1 MADPQD
7 SEGLEKEEIKEFLP
21 DAYLLD
27 YIEDILRLKSA
38 FNNPVD
44 TGGTYFTSRHEP
56 NQAFNQAQLASTL
69 GSPVNSNL
77 LGLLDF
83 KSNFNEIFV
92 KLAGRSDMKQF
103 GELTGLNIAGL
114 HPRIKLYRID
124 QSEGGV
130 KKKREFVF
138 NYGTSM
144 NPSTDIFESSQFKG
158 GAGIKSLSYTLAG
171 TNPAEAERA
180 IDVSI
185 TFAFQSVNDFIGFTS
200 GGKSGL
206 QQLIESRNYST
217 GLSTRL
223 NNQQPVADLTDPVD
237 RFGQDETV
245 TPTFNYLS
253 LIERPSSV
261 PNEYNARN
269 FEIVAEIGYSVN
281 QSTEVVPEQLRKR
294 IEGMNLNLVLNLI
307 NHELTFTEE
316 GSLELKVN
324 YYGSLQ
330 QYMNDPK
337 TDYFSNEFEN
347 DQKFKQKKKEVDD
360 LQAQVKDLSDQIR
373 KKCVKQNELESKK
386 ETLKTNLEIL
396 KTKKEEQKEI
406 NNNVRSN
413 IYSSFIGKLYEKTLL
428 YSFTIPKESVTAWT
442 KYINDPETNPD
453 KPVFPITVIGIP
465 TKPNDDFKETA
476 AEAAKEEPS
485 KIDSKIE
492 DMRNKKIEPDKEYAM
507 YYFYFGDLLQN
518 ITQVYEVGNTNNRII
533 LGDIEFED
541 PRNLG
546 TFFKFNLGEIPI
558 NLQLF
563 QSWFLEKIVK
573 PKKLSYRLDNMIRD
587 LINGLLRPALDTE
600 VIFTNADKK
609 IDVKVDLS
617 FTNFS
622 IQTDKNKEPIN
633 DKNLIDYYGVIENN
647 ISNFSTTKDNTP
659 HYYNYFVIYSKV
671 AFCSLKGDQIEDEK
685 NGIMHLYV
693 GRNVGP
699 VTSIKFKR
707 IDQPYIKEAK
717 ATREGFTPLS
727 SLRDIYNV
735 DVGMIGNHFFYP
747 GMNVFIHPPVSFG
760 NPVDKNKS
768 LANIMGIGGYYSIIK
783 VSSVID
789 AGGKYE
795 TSLDCYW
802 QSFGDGCGDLTTKC
816 K

>member
-1 MADPQD
+1 MGQPEDN
-7 SEGLEKEEIKEFLP
+7 EGLEKEEIKEFSP

-27 YIEDILRLKSA
+27 YVENILQLKSA
-38 FNNPVD
+38 FNNRVD
-44 TGGTYFTSRHEP
+44 NGGTYFASKHTGD
-56 NQAFNQAQLASTL
+56 AFES
-69 GSPVNSNL
+69 
-77 LGLLDF
+77 
-83 KSNFNEIFV
+83 KFNEIFV

-103 GELTGLNIAGL
+103 GELTALNIAGL
-114 HPRIKLYRID
+114 HPRIKLFRID

-144 NPSTDIFESSQFKG
+144 NPSADIFESSQFKG
-158 GAGIKSLSYTLAG
+158 GAGIKNLSYTLAG

-185 TFAFQSVNDFIGFTS
+185 TFAFQSVSDFIGFTS

-206 QQLIESRNYST
+206 EQLIFNRTQT
-217 GLSTRL
+217 GNAPLYD
-223 NNQQPVADLTDPVD
+223 PTDNED
-237 RFGQDETV
+237 RTGEKPDDV
-245 TPTFNYLS
+245 TKTFNYIS
-253 LIERPSSV
+253 LVERPSSV

-337 TDYFSNEFEN
+337 TDYFSIAFQEDPDFMRAKNN
-347 DQKFKQKKKEVDD
+347 VDE
-360 LQAQVKDLSDQIR
+360 LQAQVKELSDQIR
-373 KKCVKQNELESKK
+373 KKCVKQSELESKK
-386 ETLKTNLEIL
+386 ETLKTNLETL

-406 NNNVRSN
+406 NNNARSN
-413 IYSSFIGKLYEKTLL
+413 VYSSFISNLYTKELL
-428 YSFTIPKESVTAWT
+428 YSFTIPKEKVTEWT
-442 KYINDPETNPD
+442 KYINGVRPD
-453 KPVFPITVIGIP
+453 KPDFSITNLTGIP
-465 TKPNDDFKETA
+465 TSPPNDFKEA
-476 AEAAKEEPS
+476 VAEAAKEEPS
-485 KIDSKIE
+485 AIDSKIE
-492 DMRNKKIEPDKEYAM
+492 DMRNKKIKPDEEYVM
-507 YYFYFGDLLQN
+507 YYFYFGDLLQS
-518 ITQVYEVGNTNNRII
+518 ITQVYGVGNTNNRII
-533 LGDIEFED
+533 LGDIEFQD
-541 PRNLG
+541 PRNDG

-600 VIFTNADKK
+600 VIFSNADKK

-622 IQTDKNKEPIN
+622 IETDTNNEPIK
-633 DKNLIDYYGVIENN
+633 KNSFIDNFGVIKD
-647 ISNFSTTKDNTP
+647 ISNFSTTRNSSP

-671 AFCSLKGDQIEDEK
+671 AFCSLKGNQIEDEK

-707 IDQPYIKEAK
+707 IDQPYNKEAK

-768 LANIMGIGGYYSIIK
+768 LANIMGVGGYYSIIK

-802 QSFGDGCGDLTTKC
+802 QSFGDGCGDLTIKC

>member
-1 MADPQD
+1 MSDT
-7 SEGLEKEEIKEFLP
+7 EGLEKEEIKEFSP

-27 YIEDILRLKSA
+27 YIEDILKLKSA

-44 TGGTYFTSRHEP
+44 NGGTGGTGGTYFTSKHTNNNFE
-56 NQAFNQAQLASTL
+56 S
-69 GSPVNSNL
+69 
-77 LGLLDF
+77 
-83 KSNFNEIFV
+83 KFNEIFV

-144 NPSTDIFESSQFKG
+144 NPSADIFESAQFKG

-171 TNPAEAERA
+171 TNPAEAERT

-200 GGKSGL
+200 GKKSGL
-206 QQLIESRNYST
+206 EQLIGFRNT
-217 GLSTRL
+217 FVLSNKVLDLSDPTDTDD
-223 NNQQPVADLTDPVD
+223 PYGEKSGDLTK
-237 RFGQDETV
+237 
-245 TPTFNYLS
+245 TFNYLS

-261 PNEYNARN
+261 PNEYKARN

-281 QSTEVVPEQLRKR
+281 QSTEVIPEELRKR

-330 QYMNDPK
+330 QYMNDPE
-337 TDYFSNEFEN
+337 TDYFSRKFQA
-347 DQKFKQKKKEVDD
+347 DDKFKDKKIEVDG
-360 LQAQVKDLSDQIR
+360 LQAEVKKLSDQIR

-386 ETLKTNLEIL
+386 KNLETKLETLKTL
-396 KTKKEEQKEI
+396 KEEQKEI
-406 NNNVRSN
+406 NNNVRSEV
-413 IYSSFIGKLYEKTLL
+413 YSSFIEDLYTKQLL
-428 YSFTIPKESVTAWT
+428 YSFTIPKEKVTEWT
-442 KYINDPETNPD
+442 KYINDPIVNPNKPSFPNIDINVQTNPSE
-453 KPVFPITVIGIP
+453 
-465 TKPNDDFKETA
+465 NFKETVA
-476 AEAAKEEPS
+476 QAAKEEPS
-485 KIDSKIE
+485 AIDSKIE
-492 DMRNKKIEPDKEYAM
+492 DMRNNKIKPDEQYAM
-507 YYFYFGDLLQN
+507 YYFYFGDLLQS
-518 ITQVYEVGNTNNRII
+518 ITQVYGVGATNNRII
-533 LGDIEFED
+533 LGDIEFQD
-541 PRNLG
+541 PRNDDLI
-546 TFFKFNLGEIPI
+546 KFNLGEIPI

-600 VIFTNADKK
+600 ILFSNADKK

-622 IQTDKNKEPIN
+622 IETATRNEPISFNKYIDDKGVFN
-633 DKNLIDYYGVIENN
+633 D
-647 ISNFSTTKDNTP
+647 ISKFSTTRDSSP

-671 AFCSLKGDQIEDEK
+671 AFCSLEGNQEEDEK

-693 GRNVGP
+693 GRNKGP

-760 NPVDKNKS
+760 NPTNKNTS
-768 LANIMGIGGYYSIIK
+768 LANIMGIGGYYSIIR
-783 VSSVID
+783 VNSIID

-802 QSFGDGCGDLTTKC
+802 QSSGDGCGDLSIKC

>member
-1 MADPQD
+1 MPETD
-7 SEGLEKEEIKEFLP
+7 GLEKEEIKEFSP

-27 YIEDILRLKSA
+27 YVENILKVKSA
-38 FNNPVD
+38 FNNPVG
-44 TGGTYFTSRHEP
+44 TGGTYFTSKHTDNTFE
-56 NQAFNQAQLASTL
+56 S
-69 GSPVNSNL
+69 
-77 LGLLDF
+77 
-83 KSNFNEIFV
+83 KFNEIFV

-144 NPSTDIFESSQFKG
+144 NPSNDIFESSQFKG

-200 GGKSGL
+200 GKKSGL
-206 QQLIESRNYST
+206 EKLIESRKYEFST
-217 GLSTRL
+217 GLSLSL
-223 NNQQPVADLTDPVD
+223 NKKRESLPDPTDSVDKFGENQGLVSQ
-237 RFGQDETV
+237 
-245 TPTFNYLS
+245 TFNYLS

-281 QSTEVVPEQLRKR
+281 QSTEVIPEQLRKR

-330 QYMNDPK
+330 QYMNDPE
-337 TDYFSNEFEN
+337 TDYFSR
-347 DQKFKQKKKEVDD
+347 KFQEDSKFNIAKKNVDD
-360 LQAQVKDLSDQIR
+360 LQATVKELSDQIR

-386 ETLKTNLEIL
+386 KDLETKLEEL

-406 NNNVRSN
+406 NNNVRSSV
-413 IYSSFIGKLYEKTLL
+413 YSSFIEDLYTKKLL
-428 YSFTIPKESVTAWT
+428 YSFTIPKESVTEWT
-442 KYINDPETNPD
+442 KYINGTRADKPKFPIKVIVDPTNP
-453 KPVFPITVIGIP
+453 TE
-465 TKPNDDFKETA
+465 DFKAAA

-485 KIDSKIE
+485 AIDSKIE
-492 DMRNKKIEPDKEYAM
+492 DMRNKKIKPDEEYAM
-507 YYFYFGDLLQN
+507 YYFYFGDLLQS
-518 ITQVYEVGNTNNRII
+518 ITQVYGVGGTNNRII
-533 LGDIEFED
+533 LGDIEFQD
-541 PRNLG
+541 PRNDDLI
-546 TFFKFNLGEIPI
+546 KFNLGEIPI

-600 VIFTNADKK
+600 ILFSNADNK

-622 IQTDKNKEPIN
+622 IETDIPNEPIKNKN
-633 DKNLIDYYGVIENN
+633 FIDNFGVIKD
-647 ISNFSTTKDNTP
+647 ISKFSTTKDNTP
-659 HYYNYFVIYSKV
+659 YYYNYFVIYSKV
-671 AFCSLKGDQIEDEK
+671 AFCSLEGKQIEDEK

-699 VTSIKFKR
+699 ITSIKFKR
-707 IDQPYIKEAK
+707 IDQPYAKEAK
-717 ATREGFTPLS
+717 ATREGFTPIS
-727 SLRDIYNV
+727 ALRDIYNA

-747 GMNVFIHPPVSFG
+747 GMTVFIHPPVSFG
-760 NPVDKNKS
+760 SPVDKNTS
-768 LANIMGIGGYYSIIK
+768 LANIMGIGGYYSIIR
-783 VSSVID
+783 VNSIID

-802 QSFGDGCGDLTTKC
+802 QSSGDGCGDLSIKC

>member
-1 MADPQD
+1 MGQPEDN
-7 SEGLEKEEIKEFLP
+7 EGLEKEEIKEFLP

-27 YIEDILRLKSA
+27 YIENILQLKSA
-38 FNNPVD
+38 FNNAVD
-44 TGGTYFTSRHEP
+44 TGGTGGTYFTSKHNTDSSFE
-56 NQAFNQAQLASTL
+56 S
-69 GSPVNSNL
+69 
-77 LGLLDF
+77 
-83 KSNFNEIFV
+83 KFNEIFV

-144 NPSTDIFESSQFKG
+144 NPSADIFESSQFKG
-158 GAGIKSLSYTLAG
+158 GAGIKNLSYTLAG

-200 GGKSGL
+200 GKKSGL
-206 QQLIESRNYST
+206 EQLIFNRTQT
-217 GLSTRL
+217 GNAPLYD
-223 NNQQPVADLTDPVD
+223 PTDNED
-237 RFGQDETV
+237 RTGEKPDDV
-245 TPTFNYLS
+245 TKTFNYIS
-253 LIERPSSV
+253 LVERPSSV

-330 QYMNDPK
+330 QYMNDPE
-337 TDYFSNEFEN
+337 TDYFSREFQKDPDFKKAKEN
-347 DQKFKQKKKEVDD
+347 VDE
-360 LQAQVKDLSDQIR
+360 LQATVKELSDQIR
-373 KKCVKQNELESKK
+373 KKCDQSNLESNKEKLKK
-386 ETLKTNLEIL
+386 DLETLKTR
-396 KTKKEEQKEI
+396 KEEQKEI
-406 NNNVRSN
+406 NNNARSN
-413 IYSSFIGKLYEKTLL
+413 VYSSFISNLYTKQLL
-428 YSFTIPKESVTAWT
+428 YSFTIKKEDVTEWT
-442 KYINDPETNPD
+442 KYINGTELT
-453 KPVFPITVIGIP
+453 KPVFPIKVIGDP
-465 TKPNDDFKETA
+465 TNPNDDFKAAA

-485 KIDSKIE
+485 AIDSKIE
-492 DMRNKKIEPDKEYAM
+492 DMRNKKIKPDEEYVM
-507 YYFYFGDLLQN
+507 YYFYFGDLLQS
-518 ITQVYEVGNTNNRII
+518 ITQVYGVGDTNNRII
-533 LGDIEFED
+533 LGDVEFQD
-541 PRNLG
+541 PRTDG
-546 TFFKFNLGEIPI
+546 AFFKFNLGEIPI

-622 IQTDKNKEPIN
+622 IPSETKFEPVNNYI
-633 DKNLIDYYGVIENN
+633 DDFGVIDYELISQFYIEKV
-647 ISNFSTTKDNTP
+647 STP

-707 IDQPYIKEAK
+707 IDQPYNKEAK

-783 VSSVID
+783 VSSIID

-802 QSFGDGCGDLTTKC
+802 QSFGDGCGDLTIKC

>member
-1 MADPQD
+1 MPPDTD
-7 SEGLEKEEIKEFLP
+7 GLEKEEIKEFLP

-27 YIEDILRLKSA
+27 YIEDILRKNPA
-38 FNNPVD
+38 FINPVD
-44 TGGTYFTSRHEP
+44 NGGTYFASRHI
-56 NQAFNQAQLASTL
+56 NNFVNLSQTNFN
-69 GSPVNSNL
+69 
-77 LGLLDF
+77 
-83 KSNFNEIFV
+83 SNFNEIFV

-103 GELTGLNIAGL
+103 GELTALNIAGL

-124 QSEGGV
+124 QTQDGKI

-144 NPSTDIFESSQFKG
+144 NPNNDIFESAQFKG

-185 TFAFQSVNDFIGFTS
+185 TFAFQSVNDFVGFTS

-206 QQLIESRNYST
+206 QQLLEFRNTFVLSNNALDLSDPTDLNDQYGEDIEST
-217 GLSTRL
+217 T
-223 NNQQPVADLTDPVD
+223 Q
-237 RFGQDETV
+237 
-245 TPTFNYLS
+245 TFNYIS

-269 FEIVAEIGYSVN
+269 FQIVAEIGYSVN
-281 QSTEVVPEQLRKR
+281 QSNEVVPKELRER

-316 GSLELKVN
+316 GMLELKVN

-330 QYMNDPK
+330 QYMNDPE
-337 TDYFSNEFEN
+337 TDYFSRAFQEDKTFIEA
-347 DQKFKQKKKEVDD
+347 KKNVDD
-360 LQAQVKDLSDQIR
+360 LQAEVKKLSDQIR

-386 ETLKTNLEIL
+386 KELETKLEEL
-396 KTKKEEQKEI
+396 KTKREEQKEV
-406 NNNVRSN
+406 NNNVRSQV
-413 IYSSFIGKLYEKTLL
+413 YSSFISNLYQKELL
-428 YSFTIPKESVTAWT
+428 SSFIITKEEVTAWT
-442 KYINDPETNPD
+442 KYINDPISNPD
-453 KPVFPITVIGIP
+453 KPPFLQKQITGGNP
-465 TKPNDDFKETA
+465 SDDFKNTVEQ
-476 AEAAKEEPS
+476 AAKEEPS
-485 KIDSKIE
+485 EIDSKIE
-492 DMRNKKIEPDKEYAM
+492 TFRNSKIKPDEEYVM
-507 YYFYFGDLLQN
+507 YYFYFGDLLQS
-518 ITQVYEVGNTNNRII
+518 ITQVYGVGRTNNRII
-533 LGDIEFED
+533 LGDIEFQD
-541 PRNLG
+541 PRNDG

-587 LINGLLRPALDTE
+587 LVTGLLRPALDTE
-600 VIFTNADKK
+600 VIFSNADKK

-622 IQTDKNKEPIN
+622 INYTEPKEPIKTKQFVDN
-633 DKNLIDYYGVIENN
+633 FGVFKYEMFNADSFIIKNTG
-647 ISNFSTTKDNTP
+647 TP
-659 HYYNYFVIYSKV
+659 YYYNYFVIYSKV
-671 AFCSLKGDQIEDEK
+671 AFCSLEGNQEEDEK

-693 GRNVGP
+693 GRNRGP

-760 NPVDKNKS
+760 NPQDKNTS
-768 LANIMGIGGYYSIIK
+768 LANIMGIGGYYSIIR
-783 VSSVID
+783 VNSIID

-802 QSFGDGCGDLTTKC
+802 QSSGDGCGDLSIKC

>member
-1 MADPQD
+1 MGQPEDN
-7 SEGLEKEEIKEFLP
+7 EGLEKEEIKEFLP

-27 YIEDILRLKSA
+27 YIEDILKLKSA
-38 FNNPVD
+38 FNNRVD
-44 TGGTYFTSRHEP
+44 TGGTYFTSKHTNNNFE
-56 NQAFNQAQLASTL
+56 S
-69 GSPVNSNL
+69 
-77 LGLLDF
+77 
-83 KSNFNEIFV
+83 KFNEIFV

-144 NPSTDIFESSQFKG
+144 NPSNDIFESSQFMG

-206 QQLIESRNYST
+206 QQLIEFRKDEFITNSKYA
-217 GLSTRL
+217 GLEDKTD
-223 NNQQPVADLTDPVD
+223 NQDKFGTKSDLVS
-237 RFGQDETV
+237 Q
-245 TPTFNYLS
+245 TFNYLS

-330 QYMNDPK
+330 QYMNDPE
-337 TDYFSNEFEN
+337 TDYFSREFQR
-347 DQKFKQKKKEVDD
+347 DPDFKKAKTEVDD
-360 LQAQVKDLSDQIR
+360 LQAQVKELSDQIR
-373 KKCVKQNELESKK
+373 KKCVKQSELESKK
-386 ETLKTNLEIL
+386 ETLKTNLETL

-406 NNNVRSN
+406 NNNARSN
-413 IYSSFIGKLYEKTLL
+413 VYSSFISNLYTKKLL
-428 YSFTIPKESVTAWT
+428 YSFTIPKESVTEWT
-442 KYINDPETNPD
+442 KYINGARPEGKPD
-453 KPVFPITVIGIP
+453 FLITELTGIP
-465 TKPNDDFKETA
+465 TSPPNDFKEA
-476 AEAAKEEPS
+476 VAEAAKEEPS
-485 KIDSKIE
+485 AIDSKIE
-492 DMRNKKIEPDKEYAM
+492 DMRNKKIKPDEEYVM
-507 YYFYFGDLLQN
+507 YYFYFGDLLQS
-518 ITQVYEVGNTNNRII
+518 ITQVYGVGDTNNRII

-600 VIFTNADKK
+600 IIFTNADKK

-622 IQTDKNKEPIN
+622 IPSETKSEPVLFY
-633 DKNLIDYYGVIENN
+633 DFVDSYGVFDYDYFILYFN
-647 ISNFSTTKDNTP
+647 IPKSDKP
-659 HYYNYFVIYSKV
+659 YYHNYFIIYSKV

-735 DVGMIGNHFFYP
+735 DIGMIGNHFFYP

-802 QSFGDGCGDLTTKC
+802 QSFGDGCGDLTIKC

>member
-1 MADPQD
+1 MPPPEDTD
-7 SEGLEKEEIKEFLP
+7 GLEKEEIKEFLP

-27 YIEDILRLKSA
+27 YIENILQLKSA

-44 TGGTYFTSRHEP
+44 TGGTYFTSKHMD
-56 NQAFNQAQLASTL
+56 NGTTF
-69 GSPVNSNL
+69 
-77 LGLLDF
+77 D
-83 KSNFNEIFV
+83 SNFNEIFV

-144 NPSTDIFESSQFKG
+144 NPSNDNIFESSQFKG

-200 GGKSGL
+200 GKKSGL
-206 QQLIESRNYST
+206 EQLIFNRTQT
-217 GLSTRL
+217 GNAPLYD
-223 NNQQPVADLTDPVD
+223 PTDDED
-237 RFGQDETV
+237 RVGDKTD
-245 TPTFNYLS
+245 TPTKTFNYLS

-281 QSTEVVPEQLRKR
+281 QSIEVVPEQLRKR

-330 QYMNDPK
+330 QYMNDPE
-337 TDYFSNEFEN
+337 TDYFSRAFQANPEFRN
-347 DQKFKQKKKEVDD
+347 KKIDVDG
-360 LQAQVKDLSDQIR
+360 LQAEVKDLSDQIR

-386 ETLKTNLEIL
+386 ETLKTNLEKL
-396 KTKKEEQKEI
+396 KTLKEEQKEI
-406 NNNVRSN
+406 NNNARSSV
-413 IYSSFIGKLYEKTLL
+413 YSSFIEDLYRKQLL
-428 YSFTIPKESVTAWT
+428 YSFTIPKESVTEWT
-442 KYINDPETNPD
+442 KYINDPIANPN
-453 KPVFPITVIGIP
+453 KPAFPNIAKVDVTSP
-465 TKPNDDFKETA
+465 PNDFKETA

-485 KIDSKIE
+485 AIDSKIE
-492 DMRNKKIEPDKEYAM
+492 DMRNKKIKPDEEYVM
-507 YYFYFGDLLQN
+507 YYFYFGDLLQS
-518 ITQVYEVGNTNNRII
+518 ITQVYGVGDTSNRII
-533 LGDIEFED
+533 LGDIEFQD
-541 PRNLG
+541 PRNDEYI
-546 TFFKFNLGEIPI
+546 KFNLGEIPI

-600 VIFTNADKK
+600 ILFSNADKK

-622 IQTDKNKEPIN
+622 IDYDREIEPIKHQGFVDPSGVFYY
-633 DKNLIDYYGVIENN
+633 DK
-647 ISNFSTTKDNTP
+647 ISKNAILTKKTSTP
-659 HYYNYFVIYSKV
+659 YYYNYFVIYSKV
-671 AFCSLKGDQIEDEK
+671 AFCSLIGDQLEDEK

-699 VTSIKFKR
+699 ITSIKFKR
-707 IDQPYIKEAK
+707 IDQPYVKEAK
-717 ATREGFTPLS
+717 ATREGFTPIS
-727 SLRDIYNV
+727 ALRDLYNA
-735 DVGMIGNHFFYP
+735 DIGMIGNHFFYP
-747 GMNVFIHPPVSFG
+747 GMTVFIHPPVSFG
-760 NPVDKNKS
+760 SPVDKNTS
-768 LANIMGIGGYYSIIK
+768 LANIMGIGGYYSIIR
-783 VSSVID
+783 VNSIID

-802 QSFGDGCGDLTTKC
+802 QSSGDGCGDLSIKC

>member
-1 MADPQD
+1 MSDT
-7 SEGLEKEEIKEFLP
+7 EGLEKEEIKEFSP

-27 YIEDILRLKSA
+27 YIENILQLKSA
-38 FNNPVD
+38 FNNRVD
-44 TGGTYFTSRHEP
+44 TGGTYFTSKHSSGTFE
-56 NQAFNQAQLASTL
+56 S
-69 GSPVNSNL
+69 
-77 LGLLDF
+77 
-83 KSNFNEIFV
+83 KFNEIFV

-103 GELTGLNIAGL
+103 GELTALNIAGL

-144 NPSTDIFESSQFKG
+144 NPSKDIFESSQFMG

-206 QQLIESRNYST
+206 QQLIEFRKDEFITNSKYA
-217 GLSTRL
+217 GLEDKTD
-223 NNQQPVADLTDPVD
+223 NQDKFGTKSDLVS
-237 RFGQDETV
+237 Q
-245 TPTFNYLS
+245 TFNYIS

-281 QSTEVVPEQLRKR
+281 QSTEVIPEQLRKR

-330 QYMNDPK
+330 QYMNDPE
-337 TDYFSNEFEN
+337 TDYFSRKFQE
-347 DQKFKQKKKEVDD
+347 DLKFKDAKKNVDD
-360 LQAQVKDLSDQIR
+360 LQATVKELSDQIR
-373 KKCVKQNELESKK
+373 KKCVKQNEIESKK
-386 ETLKTNLEIL
+386 KDLETKLETLKIL
-396 KTKKEEQKEI
+396 KEKQKEI
-406 NNNVRSN
+406 NNNVRSEV
-413 IYSSFIGKLYEKTLL
+413 YSSFIEDLYTKKLL
-428 YSFTIPKESVTAWT
+428 YSFTIPKEKVTEWI
-442 KYINDPETNPD
+442 KYINDPIVNPNKPSFPDIAINVPTNPSE
-453 KPVFPITVIGIP
+453 
-465 TKPNDDFKETA
+465 DFKETVAQA
-476 AEAAKEEPS
+476 AREEPS
-485 KIDSKIE
+485 AIDSKIE
-492 DMRNKKIEPDKEYAM
+492 DMRNQKIKPDEQYAM
-507 YYFYFGDLLQN
+507 YYFYFGDLLQS
-518 ITQVYEVGNTNNRII
+518 ITQVYGVGATNNRII
-533 LGDIEFED
+533 LGDIEFQD
-541 PRNLG
+541 PRNDDLI
-546 TFFKFNLGEIPI
+546 KFNLGEIPI

-600 VIFTNADKK
+600 LLFSNADKK

-622 IQTDKNKEPIN
+622 IETDTRNEPIN
-633 DKNLIDYYGVIENN
+633 KNKFIDNFGVIKD
-647 ISNFSTTKDNTP
+647 ISNFSTTRDSSP

-671 AFCSLKGDQIEDEK
+671 AFCSLKGNQLEDEK

-760 NPVDKNKS
+760 NPTDKNTS
-768 LANIMGIGGYYSIIK
+768 LANIMGIGGYYSIIR
-783 VSSVID
+783 VNSVID

-802 QSFGDGCGDLTTKC
+802 QSSGDGCGDLSIKC

>member
-27 YIEDILRLKSA
+27 YIENILQLKSA

-44 TGGTYFTSRHEP
+44 NTGGTYFASKHTINTSFE
-56 NQAFNQAQLASTL
+56 S
-69 GSPVNSNL
+69 
-77 LGLLDF
+77 
-83 KSNFNEIFV
+83 KFNEIFV

-144 NPSTDIFESSQFKG
+144 NPSTEIFESSQFMG

-206 QQLIESRNYST
+206 QQLIEFRKDEFITNSKYA
-217 GLSTRL
+217 GLEDKTD
-223 NNQQPVADLTDPVD
+223 NQDKFGTKSDLVS
-237 RFGQDETV
+237 Q
-245 TPTFNYLS
+245 TFNYLS

-337 TDYFSNEFEN
+337 TDYFSIAFES
-347 DQKFKQKKKEVDD
+347 DEKFKQKKNEVDD

-373 KKCVKQNELESKK
+373 KKCDQSNLESNKEKLKK
-386 ETLKTNLEIL
+386 DLETLKTR
-396 KTKKEEQKEI
+396 KEEQKEI
-406 NNNVRSN
+406 NNDVRSN

-442 KYINDPETNPD
+442 KYINDPETNPV
-453 KPVFPITVIGIP
+453 KPVFPIKVIGIP
-465 TKPNDDFKETA
+465 TKPNDDFKEAA

-485 KIDSKIE
+485 AIDSKIE

-647 ISNFSTTKDNTP
+647 ISNFSTTKNNTP

-671 AFCSLKGDQIEDEK
+671 AFCSLKGNQIEDEK

-707 IDQPYIKEAK
+707 IDQPYNKEAK

-783 VSSVID
+783 VNSVID

-802 QSFGDGCGDLTTKC
+802 QSFGDGCGDLTIKC

>member
-1 MADPQD
+1 MSDTD
-7 SEGLEKEEIKEFLP
+7 GLEKEEIKEFSP

-27 YIEDILRLKSA
+27 YVEDILKVKSA
-38 FNNPVD
+38 FNNPVGD
-44 TGGTYFTSRHEP
+44 TGGTYF
-56 NQAFNQAQLASTL
+56 ASKHSGNTFE
-69 GSPVNSNL
+69 S
-77 LGLLDF
+77 
-83 KSNFNEIFV
+83 KFNEIFV

-144 NPSTDIFESSQFKG
+144 NPSNDIFESSQFMG

-200 GGKSGL
+200 GKQSGL
-206 QQLIESRNYST
+206 QQLIEFRNNVKVNHSKYA
-217 GLSTRL
+217 GLEDNTDIEDRYG
-223 NNQQPVADLTDPVD
+223 NQSD
-237 RFGQDETV
+237 
-245 TPTFNYLS
+245 TPTKTFNYLS

-281 QSTEVVPEQLRKR
+281 QSTEVIPEQLRKR

-330 QYMNDPK
+330 QYMNDPE
-337 TDYFSNEFEN
+337 TDYFSRKFQG
-347 DQKFKQKKKEVDD
+347 DQTFKDAKKNVDD
-360 LQAQVKDLSDQIR
+360 LQATVKELSDQIR
-373 KKCVKQNELESKK
+373 KKCVKQNDLESKK
-386 ETLKTNLEIL
+386 ETLKTNLEKL
-396 KTKKEEQKEI
+396 KTLKEEQKEI
-406 NNNVRSN
+406 NNNVRSQV
-413 IYSSFIGKLYEKTLL
+413 YSSFIEDLYTKQLL
-428 YSFTIPKESVTAWT
+428 YSFTIKKEDVTEWT
-442 KYINDPETNPD
+442 KYINGTRADKPKFPIEVIVDPTNP
-453 KPVFPITVIGIP
+453 TE
-465 TKPNDDFKETA
+465 DFKAAA

-485 KIDSKIE
+485 AIDSKIE
-492 DMRNKKIEPDKEYAM
+492 DMRNKKIKPDEEYAM
-507 YYFYFGDLLQN
+507 YYFYFGDLLQS
-518 ITQVYEVGNTNNRII
+518 ITQVYGVGDTSNRII
-533 LGDIEFED
+533 LGDIEFQD
-541 PRNLG
+541 PRNDEYI
-546 TFFKFNLGEIPI
+546 KFNLGEIPI

-622 IQTDKNKEPIN
+622 IDYDREIEPIKHQGFVDPSGVFYY
-633 DKNLIDYYGVIENN
+633 DK
-647 ISNFSTTKDNTP
+647 ISKNSIFTKKTSTP
-659 HYYNYFVIYSKV
+659 YYYNYFVIYSKV
-671 AFCSLKGDQIEDEK
+671 AFCSLIGDQLEDEK

-693 GRNVGP
+693 GKNVGP
-699 VTSIKFKR
+699 ITSIKFKR
-707 IDQPYIKEAK
+707 IDQPYAKEAK
-717 ATREGFTPLS
+717 ATREGFTPIS
-727 SLRDIYNV
+727 SLRDIYNA

-747 GMNVFIHPPVSFG
+747 GMTVFIHPPNSFG
-760 NPVDKNKS
+760 SPVDKNTS
-768 LANIMGIGGYYSIIK
+768 LANIMGIGGYYSIIR
-783 VSSVID
+783 VNSIID

-802 QSFGDGCGDLTTKC
+802 QSSGDGCGDLSIKC

>member
-1 MADPQD
+1 MSKDT
-7 SEGLEKEEIKEFLP
+7 EGLEKEEIKEFSP

-27 YIEDILRLKSA
+27 YIEDILRKNSA
-38 FNNPVD
+38 FINPIGN
-44 TGGTYFTSRHEP
+44 GGTYFASRHTD
-56 NQAFNQAQLASTL
+56 NFVNL
-69 GSPVNSNL
+69 GQT
-77 LGLLDF
+77 DF
-83 KSNFNEIFV
+83 TSKFNEIFV

-103 GELTGLNIAGL
+103 GELTSLNIAGL

-124 QSEGGV
+124 QTQDGKI

-144 NPSTDIFESSQFKG
+144 NPNTNTGIFESAQFKG

-200 GGKSGL
+200 GEKSGL
-206 QQLIESRNYST
+206 EQLIESRRT
-217 GLSTRL
+217 FTKDKDI
-223 NNQQPVADLTDPVD
+223 DLTDNTD
-237 RFGQDETV
+237 EIDKFGENAGLV
-245 TPTFNYLS
+245 SKTFNYIS
-253 LIERPSSV
+253 LIERPNPN
-261 PNEYNARN
+261 PNEYTARN
-269 FEIVAEIGYSVN
+269 FQIVAEIGYSVN
-281 QSTEVVPEQLRKR
+281 QSDEVIPKKLRER

-330 QYMNDPK
+330 QYMNDPE
-337 TDYFSNEFEN
+337 TDYFSR
-347 DQKFKQKKKEVDD
+347 KFQADDKFRNKKIEVDG
-360 LQAQVKDLSDQIR
+360 LQAEVKELSDQIR
-373 KKCVKQNELESKK
+373 KKCGVQTELESKK
-386 ETLKTNLEIL
+386 ETLKTNLEKL
-396 KTKKEEQKEI
+396 KTLKEEQKEI
-406 NNNVRSN
+406 NNNVRSTV
-413 IYSSFIGKLYEKTLL
+413 YSSFIEDLYTKELL
-428 YSFTIPKESVTAWT
+428 SSFTITKEEVTAWT
-442 KYINDPETNPD
+442 NYINDPISNPN
-453 KPVFPITVIGIP
+453 KPPFLQKQITGGNP
-465 TKPNDDFKETA
+465 SDDFKNTVEQ
-476 AEAAKEEPS
+476 AAKEEPS
-485 KIDSKIE
+485 EIDSKIE
-492 DMRNKKIEPDKEYAM
+492 TFRNSKIKPDEEYVM
-507 YYFYFGDLLQN
+507 YYFYFGDLLQS
-518 ITQVYEVGNTNNRII
+518 ITQVYGVADTNNRII
-533 LGDIEFED
+533 LGDIEFQD
-541 PRNLG
+541 PRNDG

-600 VIFTNADKK
+600 ILFSNADKK

-622 IQTDKNKEPIN
+622 IETDTPNEPIKNKN
-633 DKNLIDYYGVIENN
+633 FIDNFGVIKD
-647 ISNFSTTKDNTP
+647 ISKFSTTKDNTP

-671 AFCSLKGDQIEDEK
+671 AFCSLEGNQEEDEK

-693 GRNVGP
+693 GRNMGP

-760 NPVDKNKS
+760 SPTDKNTS
-768 LANIMGIGGYYSIIK
+768 LANIMGIGGYYSIIR
-783 VSSVID
+783 VNSIID

-802 QSFGDGCGDLTTKC
+802 QSSGDGCGDLSIKC

>member
-1 MADPQD
+1 MSDT
-7 SEGLEKEEIKEFLP
+7 EGLEKEEIKEFLP

-27 YIEDILRLKSA
+27 YIENILEKNPA
-38 FNNPVD
+38 FINSVGA
-44 TGGTYFTSRHEP
+44 GGTYFASRH
-56 NQAFNQAQLASTL
+56 NGT
-69 GSPVNSNL
+69 
-77 LGLLDF
+77 DF
-83 KSNFNEIFV
+83 ESKFNEIFV
-92 KLAGRSDMKQF
+92 KLVGRSDMKQF
-103 GELTGLNIAGL
+103 GELTALNIAGL

-144 NPSTDIFESSQFKG
+144 NPSVEIFESAQFKG

-200 GGKSGL
+200 GKKSGL
-206 QQLIESRNYST
+206 EQLIEFRNT
-217 GLSTRL
+217 FVLSNKVL
-223 NNQQPVADLTDPVD
+223 DLSDPTDTDDPYGEKSGD
-237 RFGQDETV
+237 PTK
-245 TPTFNYLS
+245 TFNYIS

-281 QSTEVVPEQLRKR
+281 QSTEVIPEQLRKR

-330 QYMNDPK
+330 QYMNDPE
-337 TDYFSNEFEN
+337 TDYFSRAFQEDPNFKKAKEN
-347 DQKFKQKKKEVDD
+347 VDE
-360 LQAQVKDLSDQIR
+360 LQATVKELSDQIR
-373 KKCVKQNELESKK
+373 KKCDQSNLESNKEKLKK
-386 ETLKTNLEIL
+386 DLETLKTR
-396 KTKKEEQKEI
+396 KEEQKEI
-406 NNNVRSN
+406 NNNVRSQV
-413 IYSSFIGKLYEKTLL
+413 YSSFISKLYEKELL
-428 YSFTIPKESVTAWT
+428 SSFIITKEEVTAWT
-442 KYINDPETNPD
+442 SYINNPLGSEG
-453 KPVFPITVIGIP
+453 KPPFLQKQITIP
-465 TKPNDDFKETA
+465 NPSDDFKNTVA
-476 AEAAKEEPS
+476 QAAKEKPS
-485 KIDSKIE
+485 EIDSKIQTF
-492 DMRNKKIEPDKEYAM
+492 RNSKIKPDEQYVM
-507 YYFYFGDLLQN
+507 YYFYFGDLLQS
-518 ITQVYEVGNTNNRII
+518 ITQVYGVGKTNNRII

-600 VIFTNADKK
+600 LLFSNADKK

-622 IQTDKNKEPIN
+622 IETDTRDEPIN
-633 DKNLIDYYGVIENN
+633 KNKFIDNFGVIKD
-647 ISNFSTTKDNTP
+647 ISNFSTTRDSSP

-671 AFCSLKGDQIEDEK
+671 AFCSLEGNQLEDEK

-693 GRNVGP
+693 GRNAGP

-760 NPVDKNKS
+760 NPTDKNTS
-768 LANIMGIGGYYSIIK
+768 LANIMGIGGYYSIIR
-783 VSSVID
+783 VNSVID

-802 QSFGDGCGDLTTKC
+802 QSSGDGCGDLSIKC